1 MTTAAKEQ
9 LRDEIKK
16 WEGSKRSLTL
26 VTAGKGGVGKSTLIN
41 NLLELTGEKAA
52 KCKPGSKSVTKAV
65 DYYEEE
71 VHGITVR
78 IIDTPGLEA
87 MDISSKEGQEQFATL
102 SVLTDGK
109 ADLMLYCMALIGRSD
124 EKDERI
130 VKKLTKAFGKEI
142 WRHTVLVLTF
152 GDVVLTDRDEEDRE
166 TLEGFTKD
174 FEKALKKVG
183 VVDVPVKSILS
194 TQNVGPQFESAV
206 AKAQQPEIIGI
217 PVGKHSDAPKNWKL
231 FLFKEIIQNCKID
244 AIPAMLAWGITPWI
258 AQSLTIAAACGGA
271 FAGGIPAVL
280 GLGTIVGTVGAGVGF
295 VAGAGVGTLVTG
307 GVGALPAAIAGA
319 EAGLAVGEVIGAG
332 IGWLGVGSL
341 SMVGSARIVQELTGI
356 SMIIK
361 ARQNVEE
368 LKKKKENE
376 KN

>member
-1 MTTAAKEQ
+1 MEKQ
-9 LRDEIKK
+9 
-16 WEGSKRSLTL
+16 TL
-26 VTAGKGGVGKSTLIN
+26 CST
-41 NLLELTGEKAA
+41 
-52 KCKPGSKSVTKAV
+52 
-65 DYYEEE
+65 
-71 VHGITVR
+71 
-78 IIDTPGLEA
+78 
-87 MDISSKEGQEQFATL
+87 
-102 SVLTDGK
+102 
-109 ADLMLYCMALIGRSD
+109 ALIGRSD